1 MIVENLYHEAREEL
15 KRIKL
20 TSISSEKI
28 RLMSNV
34 LFKKQHKDNE
44 KPIYDPEEFKKI
56 KIILIV
62 LNIDDYHNIHTLRR
76 PDTTTT
82 SSALH
87 FVAIL
92 MKSSSQVSAIPF
104 NNVTNQLIQNP
115 KGVDFRTK
123 KSFTNLFGLPETYE
137 ERTERLLVHSYDI
150 RIAERKNDRSM
161 QNTKLIDLLEGSLH
175 STKDYISVIQLIA
188 NIPELHAYLEG
199 NILVALWIILD
210 RKMFV
215 AVVHRMINGERSDV
229 PPQILNIVPFIG
241 PLHVSLNSWETV
253 FLVDY
258 CFFENMYHAI
268 FNSRKILAKKP
279 KPYLH
284 LRVGLWSKNL
294 STIFFFNCKYS
305 EAYVGKKAVRVSG
318 KRLLDLFQNVWKNRG
333 CTTKKKIKKNWQYNL
348 PTLGKIVDGIQL
360 VSPKSDKLCDWS
372 KCTLSSEEASDNCKI
387 FQNMLNMKFD
397 DDKDNGEV
405 LEDQASLEDNDDN
418 VVVFADED
426 INRRH

>member
-20 TSISSEKI
+20 
-28 RLMSNV
+28 N
-34 LFKKQHKDNE
+34 
-44 KPIYDPEEFKKI
+44 
-56 KIILIV
+56 
-62 LNIDDYHNIHTLRR
+62 
-76 PDTTTT
+76 TTTT

-87 FVAIL
+87 FIAIL

-294 STIFFFNCKYS
+294 SKIFFFNCKYS
-305 EAYVGKKAVRVSG
+305 EACMFINLLDDVIPKAVRVSG

-372 KCTLSSEEASDNCKI
+372 KCTLSSEEASEVPILLYNGIKDNCKI

-418 VVVFADED
+418 FLQSSL
-426 INRRH
+426 